1 MKEILNDLPLL
12 SVVVFVVAMLLSI
25 AHVLFEKRRIKKGKR
40 RLKPFIN
47 GLICIFLITVI
58 SISLFDVGKAVY
70 DKVEEIKSESK
81 VAELLAEFDKE
92 FNRDAWIKLSE
103 INPDLFGYIESN
115 LEKSVI
121 VQTDDDFYE
130 THSFDGSANGMT
142 MQVSVETDKLYQN
155 LVIENVS
162 DKWNTLVEQFD
173 GNNKFT
179 IWYETEFVDYEIT
192 HIVEKREIK
201 TELTQ
206 EEYNSYFEEICKNNL
221 IETDAEIKYPNHYI
235 VLQTDKYTIIAKGL
249 KGYAY

>member
-1 MKEILNDLPLL
+1 MKEILNNLPLL

-25 AHVLFEKRRIKKGKR
+25 AHVLFEKQRIKKGKR
-40 RLKPFIN
+40 RLKPFAN

-58 SISLFDVGKAVY
+58 SISLFDIGKAVY
-70 DKVEEIKSESK
+70 NKAEEIKSESK
-81 VAELLAEFDKE
+81 VAELLAEFDEE

-121 VQTDDDFYE
+121 VQADDDFYE

-142 MQVSVETDKLYQN
+142 MQVSVEADKLYRN
-155 LVIENVS
+155 FVIENVS
-162 DKWNTLVEQFD
+162 DKWNTLIEQFD
-173 GNNKFT
+173 DNDKFT

-192 HIVEKREIK
+192 HIIETQEIK

-206 EEYNSYFEEICKNNL
+206 EEYNSYFEEIGKNNL